1 MPIARFALGAL
12 LALAL
17 ALPSFAE
24 EEAAPAEDPGWT
36 GKISLGGN
44 ISSGTINSYGGTID
58 AGTENS
64 WGPHNVKLGAF
75 ANYSHNDGGKKDS
88 AVTTANE
95 QRLTQYYRFIPSDS
109 WYWYGNLEQARDTV
123 RNIELRLLA
132 NTGPGY
138 RFWHADDKN
147 LFEAEAGVGYR
158 YEDYGDVPGNIPE
171 RSRNDVNGRVAA
183 NFLRVFGIAEFG
195 QSAEFLL
202 PFNDTS
208 GWIARGTTRLSFP
221 IASGWSFANTLAL
234 EYFNT
239 PPSGSK
245 SFELDY
251 IISLVYAF

>member
-1 MPIARFALGAL
+1 MTSPARLPDLRDFARIVFFTGAGL
-12 LALAL
+12 
-17 ALPSFAE
+17 SAE
-24 EEAAPAEDPGWT
+24 CGIPTYRGA
-36 GKISLGGN
+36 GG
-44 ISSGTINSYGGTID
+44 I
-58 AGTENS
+58 
-64 WGPHNVKLGAF
+64 W
-75 ANYSHNDGGKKDS
+75 
-88 AVTTANE
+88 
-95 QRLTQYYRFIPSDS
+95 QR
-109 WYWYGNLEQARDTV
+109 
-123 RNIELRLLA
+123 
-132 NTGPGY
+132 
-138 RFWHADDKN
+138 
-147 LFEAEAGVGYR
+147 YR